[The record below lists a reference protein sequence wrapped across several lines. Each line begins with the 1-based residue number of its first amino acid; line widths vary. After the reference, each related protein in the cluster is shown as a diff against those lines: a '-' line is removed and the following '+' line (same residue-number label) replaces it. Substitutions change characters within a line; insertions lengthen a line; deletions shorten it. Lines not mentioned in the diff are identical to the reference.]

1 VVIHPN
7 PSKVGKGTKGSPK
20 KTKVAEDFGINSMTS
35 ATFPPETEILLY
47 TAPDGMVKIDVL
59 YQKETFLLSQK
70 KMAAL
75 FGVQVPAIAKHLKN
89 IFETGELQEQAVVS
103 ILEIPAA
110 DGKVYATQ
118 FYNLDAIIAVGYR
131 VNSKQATQFRIW
143 ATATLREFIIKG
155 FVLDNDRLKNGPR
168 FGKDYFEELLEK
180 IREIRSSER
189 RFYQKITDIYAEC
202 SADYDPH
209 ADITQT
215 FYATVQN
222 KLHWAIHGKT
232 AAEVIAERASH
243 QHPNMGLTTWK
254 HAPSGK
260 IGRTD
265 VHIAK
270 NYLGEQ
276 ELSELNRVVSMYLDY
291 AENQARKQ
299 RFMSMQDWVEK
310 LDAFLRFNDYAVL
323 DNAGKI
329 KADVAKALAD
339 KEYEH
344 FRVLQ
349 DKTHVSDFDL
359 LIQRTNDK
367 TLRSKEEE

>member
-1 VVIHPN
+1 
-7 PSKVGKGTKGSPK
+7 
-20 KTKVAEDFGINSMTS
+20 VAEDFGIDSMTTP
-35 ATFPPETEILLY
+35 ALPPETEILLY

-59 YQKETFLLSQK
+59 YQQETLLLSQK

-110 DGKVYATQ
+110 DGKVYATH
-118 FYNLDAIIAVGYR
+118 FYSLDAIIAVGYR

-155 FVLDNDRLKNGPR
+155 FVLDSDRLKNGAR

-209 ADITQT
+209 ADLTQT

-232 AAEVIAERASH
+232 AAEVIAERANH

-254 HAPSGK
+254 NAPSGK
-260 IGRTD
+260 IARAD
-265 VHIAK
+265 VHVAK
-270 NYLGEQ
+270 NYLDEQ

-299 RFMSMQDWVEK
+299 RFMTMQDWVEK

-323 DNAGKI
+323 ENAGTI
-329 KADVAKALAD
+329 KADVAKTLAE

-344 FRVLQ
+344 FRVRQ
-349 DKTHVSDFDL
+349 DKLYVSDFDL
-359 LIQRTNDK
+359 LIQRTKDK
-367 TLRSKEEE
+367 NLSSKHEK